1 MATAVEWL
9 IDNWIK
15 FNDIDIEL
23 DDFANLR
30 PLLEQAKQ
38 MEKEQIMDAFLNGDN
53 SDCMLEQNIKEFAEK
68 YYNETYKIKK

>member
-1 MATAVEWL
+1 MAQQTAVEWL

-38 MEKEQIMDAFLNGDN
+38 MEKEQRNKDYNAGYMDAQCNHIN
-53 SDCMLEQNIKEFAEK
+53 DCENYGNEQDYAR
-68 YYNETYKIKK
+68 

>member
-1 MATAVEWL
+1 MAEQTAVEWL

-30 PLLEQAKQ
+30 PVLEQAKQ
-38 MEKEQIMDAFLNGDN
+38 MEKEQRNKDYNAGYMDAQCNHINDADN
-53 SDCMLEQNIKEFAEK
+53 YGNEQDYAR
-68 YYNETYKIKK
+68 